1 MYMIALI
8 IQYVVNDESFRGG
21 GAEDRVDFRG
31 GEDGK
36 GKGISRRRQSI
47 KGGI

>member
-1 MYMIALI
+1 MIALNL
-8 IQYVVNDESFRGG
+8 QYVVNNESFRGG

-31 GEDGK
+31 KDGK
-36 GKGISRRRQSI
+36 GKGISRRQQSI

>member
-1 MYMIALI
+1 MYTIALI

-21 GAEDRVDFRG
+21 GRSRRFREG
-31 GEDGK
+31 GDGK
-36 GKGISRRRQSI
+36 GKGISRRQQSI